1 MRTYAQ
7 AVSIVAV
14 LILGLMFVGGC
25 ENPQTGSLYDPGATS
40 PKPQPTIT
48 SISPQSGLA
57 GVTTIT
63 IVGTNFS
70 SVKEEITVLFG
81 TTPAQI
87 LTATPT
93 QLTVRAANLIN
104 DSIRI
109 RVQVTGASLFSN
121 TVYCKL
127 EAAVAEFDKFDLLD
141 EAWGTTTDA
150 AGNLYVS
157 LTTGGSGM
165 GIKKFT
171 PAGVKSDYAPSGGV
185 TKWSSL
191 KMGPNGELY
200 LARILKAIYKVST
213 SGASPA
219 VWVASAAG
227 VGTIFD
233 MDFDQSK
240 VLWAAGNNAS
250 VYRIKP
256 DKNVKAFP
264 FAANIRAVRVFGSY
278 VYFGGLVTADDVEKV
293 VRFKIVSSD
302 SLGPQE
308 DYFNLTA
315 SPLGGAGK
323 AIFAINFS
331 TDGEMYVGTDAADPI
346 IIVHTDKTA
355 EALHPGVLSPAMHIF
370 ASGTG
375 SILYAVK
382 GTSTSGIV
390 GTSGKIYKINPLKT
404 LAPYYGPQ

>member
-1 MRTYAQ
+1 MRTIAQ
-7 AVSIVAV
+7 ATFLVLVAA
-14 LILGLMFVGGC
+14 LSLMLASGC
-25 ENPQTGSLYDPGATS
+25 SNPKTGSLYDPNAS
-40 PKPQPTIT
+40 YRPQPTIS
-48 SISPQSGLA
+48 SIAPTTGLA

-70 SVKEEITVLFG
+70 TIKEENAVLFDA
-81 TTPAQI
+81 TQAQI
-87 LTATPT
+87 LTASAT
-93 QLTVRAANLIN
+93 QLTVKAANIVK
-104 DSIRI
+104 DSVRI
-109 RVQVTGASLFSN
+109 RVQVAGASLFSN
-121 TVYCKL
+121 TVILKL
-127 EAAVAEFDKFDLLD
+127 EAAVAEFGQLDLLD

-150 AGNLYVS
+150 SGNLYVS
-157 LTTGGSGM
+157 FVTGGTGM

-200 LARILKAIYKVST
+200 LARILKAIYKIPT

-219 VWVASAAG
+219 VWVAFGSL
-227 VGTIFD
+227 GTIFD

-240 VLWAAGNNAS
+240 VLWAGGNNTS
-250 VYRIKP
+250 VYRIMQ

-278 VYFGGLVTADDVEKV
+278 VYFGGLVTADNAEKV

-323 AIFAINFS
+323 TIFAINFN

-346 IIVHTDKTA
+346 IIVHADKTA

-382 GTSTSGIV
+382 GISSSGII
-390 GTSGKIYKINPLKT
+390 GTSGKIYKINPLKA

>member
-1 MRTYAQ
+1 MRTFAQ
-7 AVSIVAV
+7 TKGFLSLAA
-14 LILGLMFVGGC
+14 LFILFLSSC
-25 ENPQTGSLYDPGATS
+25 ENPETGSLYDPNATS
-40 PKPQPTIT
+40 PKPQPTVT

-70 SVKEEITVLFG
+70 AVKAENTVLFD
-81 TTPAQI
+81 A
-87 LTATPT
+87 TAMQVLSATST
-93 QLTVRAANLIN
+93 QLTVRAANLIK

-121 TVYCKL
+121 TVLCKL
-127 EAAVAEFDKFDLLD
+127 EAAVAEFGQFDFMD

-157 LTTGGSGM
+157 FVTGGTGM

-171 PAGVKSDYAPSGGV
+171 AAGVKSDYAPSGGV
-185 TKWSSL
+185 TKWSAL

-200 LARILKAIYKVST
+200 LARILKAIYKIPA
-213 SGASPA
+213 GGGSPA
-219 VWVASAAG
+219 VWVSFG
-227 VGTIFD
+227 NLGTVFD

-240 VLWAAGNNAS
+240 VLWAAGNNES
-250 VYRIKP
+250 VYRILQ
-256 DKNVKAFP
+256 DKTVKAFP
-264 FAANIRAVRVFGSY
+264 FVANVRAVRAFGGY
-278 VYFGGLVTADDVEKV
+278 VYFGGLVTADNAEKV
-293 VRFKIVSSD
+293 VRFKIVSAD

-308 DYFNLTA
+308 DYFNFTA

-323 AIFAINFS
+323 SIFAINFG
-331 TDGEMYVGTDAADPI
+331 TDGDMFIGTDAADPI
-346 IIVHTDKTA
+346 IIVHADKNA
-355 EALHPGVLSPAMHIF
+355 EVLHPGVLSPAMHIF
-370 ASGTG
+370 ASGIG
-375 SILYAVK
+375 STLYAVR
-382 GTSTSGIV
+382 GTSAGGVV